1 MLTNLNSISQ
11 TREVVIGRELTKLHE
26 ERFVGTVKDAL
37 DYFVEP
43 KGEFTL
49 LLKPI
54 AISDIRFS
62 SEDYETLVKKMT
74 EEGLGVKAIAK
85 EIAAISG
92 KTNSQAYRLVLD
104 NI

>member
-1 MLTNLNSISQ
+1 LNSISQ

-43 KGEFTL
+43 KGEFTV

-54 AISDIRFS
+54 EILDIGFS
-62 SEDYETLVKKMT
+62 PEDYKTLVKKLT
-74 EEGLGVKAIAK
+74 QEGLGVKAIAK
-85 EIAAISG
+85 EISAISG

-104 NI
+104 HI